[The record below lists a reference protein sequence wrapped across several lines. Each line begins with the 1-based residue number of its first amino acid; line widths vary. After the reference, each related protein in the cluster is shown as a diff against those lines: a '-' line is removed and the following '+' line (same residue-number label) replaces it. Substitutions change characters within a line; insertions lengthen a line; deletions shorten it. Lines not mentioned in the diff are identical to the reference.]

1 MLIEQHASW
10 LALNNV
16 VGCPNN
22 CVYCFLQQ
30 KGCHPEIICSSQ
42 EAVKKLLNS
51 ELYRNDI
58 PICIMPNTDAFAT
71 PSNKK
76 QLFLVCQALKKQR
89 VPNLIIVITKRKITQ
104 QDCAYITAFRKKGLN
119 LCIYVSYSG
128 LEAEFEK
135 GIRHKNSLEAIETM
149 KSLKQHQIPC
159 VHYWRPL
166 LPQNTDI
173 KTLQTVLNI
182 VKKYCIGSC
191 MTGLKLYPYMNC
203 RTYWPDAQKLFDN
216 GINPECFV
224 PKGSFDN
231 IIKLA
236 EKAKYRVFV
245 DNVCILSDIQK
256 IPCKYGIYNS
266 HRCQKY
272 NLCSKEQ
279 RQRCGQFYDF
289 QQPRQI
295 KADKNHSLSD
305 ILEIAKQQKV
315 SIMNQKI
322 NKSSY
327 WQSSFTNDEW
337 LEL

>member
-22 CVYCFLQQ
+22 CVYCFLRQR
-30 KGCHPEIICSSQ
+30 GCHPKIMCSSRK
-42 EAVKKLLNS
+42 AVENLLNS
-51 ELYRNDI
+51 ELYRKDM

-76 QLFLVCQALKKQR
+76 QLFLVCQALKRQR
-89 VPNLIIVITKRKITQ
+89 IPNLITVITKRKVTL
-104 QDCAYITAFRKKGLN
+104 QDCAYIAGFRKKGLN
-119 LCIYVSYSG
+119 INIYVSYSG
-128 LEAEFEK
+128 LEAAFEK
-135 GIRHKNSLEAIETM
+135 GIRCKNSLEAIETM
-149 KSLKQHQIPC
+149 KNLKKYHIPC
-159 VHYWRPL
+159 IHYWRPL

-173 KTLQTVLNI
+173 KTLQRVLNI
-182 VKKYCIGSC
+182 VKKYCIASC

-231 IIKLA
+231 IVKLA
-236 EKAKYRVFV
+236 AKVNYRVFV
-245 DNVCILSDIQK
+245 DNVCILSNIQK
-256 IPCKYGIYNS
+256 IPCEYGIYNS
-266 HRCQKY
+266 RRCRRY
-272 NLCSKEQ
+272 NVCSEEQ

-289 QQPRQI
+289 KQPCQI
-295 KADKNHSLSD
+295 RTDKNYSLSE
-305 ILEIAKQQKV
+305 ILEVIKQQKV
-315 SIMNQKI
+315 SIIRQKV
-322 NKSSY
+322 NTSSY